1 MSSENCHD
9 LIIVG
14 AGISGLGFAHLALQ
28 KGIKPLVL
36 EATNHQ
42 GGCID
47 TYQFETPDGDGWV
60 ELGAHTCFNSYGTL
74 LDMLEVQGMASD
86 LQAKEKLSY
95 QLLTQDGLTSIPRA
109 LNFLQ
114 ILRSFVKFFSLNK
127 SECTVEQYFGAIV
140 GPDNFKRVVGPALDA
155 VICQPS
161 ALFPAD
167 ALFRKKPRK
176 KEVERSYTGRRGLQV
191 FVDAIAKQKDL
202 DIRLSSPVKSL
213 QRCEQG
219 FRLILA
225 GGEVFT
231 AKQVALAVAPDVAAI
246 LLETMA
252 PEICRLVS
260 EIEMAEIDSMAVVVK
275 AQQIPLEKM
284 AGIIAQSDQF
294 YSAVS
299 RDPVSD
305 PEFRAFTFHF
315 HPDLLDESQR
325 LQRACAVLGIT
336 SDQIIAV
343 QSKRNRLPKLRIGH
357 SGRISRLD
365 ALLDGDALA
374 VTGNWFDGVSIEDS
388 LLRTASEAKRL
399 LSGLND

>member
-1 MSSENCHD
+1 VSSKNCHD
-9 LIIVG
+9 LIVVG
-14 AGISGLGFAHLALQ
+14 AGISGLGFAHMALQ
-28 KGIKPLVL
+28 KGITPLIL

-74 LDMLEVQGMASD
+74 LELLEVQGMVSD
-86 LQAKEKLSY
+86 FQAKDKLSY
-95 QLLTQDGLTSIPRA
+95 QLLTQDGLISIPRA
-109 LNFLQ
+109 LNFFQ
-114 ILRSFVKFFSLNK
+114 ILRSFLKIFSLNK

-176 KEVERSYTGRRGLQV
+176 KDVERSYTGRRGLQV
-191 FVDAIAKQKDL
+191 FVDAIASQKGL
-202 DIRLSSPVKSL
+202 DIRLSSPVRSL
-213 QRCEQG
+213 QRCDQG
-219 FRLILA
+219 FRLVLD
-225 GGEVFT
+225 GGDVFT
-231 AKQVALAVAPDVAAI
+231 AKQVVLAVAPDVAAK
-246 LLETMA
+246 LLETTA
-252 PEICRLVS
+252 PEISRLVS
-260 EIEMAEIDSMAVVVK
+260 EIEMAEIDSIAVVVK
-275 AQQIPLEKM
+275 SQQIPLDKM
-284 AGIIAQSDQF
+284 AGIIAQADQF

-315 HPDLLDESQR
+315 HPDILDESQR
-325 LQRACAVLGIT
+325 LQRICSVLGV
-336 SDQIIAV
+336 SSEQIIAA
-343 QSKRNRLPKLRIGH
+343 QSKRNRLPKLRLGH
-357 SGRISRLD
+357 SDRISQLD

-374 VTGNWFDGVSIEDS
+374 VTGNWFEGVSIEDS

-399 LSGLND
+399 LSGLDG